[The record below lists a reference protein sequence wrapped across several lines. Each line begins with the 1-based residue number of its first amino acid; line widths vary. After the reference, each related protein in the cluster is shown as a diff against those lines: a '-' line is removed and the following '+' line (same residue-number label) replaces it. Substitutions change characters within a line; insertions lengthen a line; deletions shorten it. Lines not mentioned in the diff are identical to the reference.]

1 MAGRV
6 FRVNALWDAEA
17 QVYYSE
23 SDIEGLY
30 IEGATLE
37 EFEAVVLD
45 VAPELIATNYP
56 LTPTADKPT
65 VEDLIPTI
73 VLDRGGARQIPV

>member
-1 MAGRV
+1 MAGRI

-37 EFEAVVLD
+37 EFEAVLLD
-45 VAPELIATNYP
+45 VAPELIATNYSLP
-56 LTPTADKPT
+56 PTADTQTIK
-65 VEDLIPTI
+65 DLIPTI
-73 VLDRGGARQIPV
+73 VLDRGGVKQVTA